1 MHRQVNKY
9 VILQRKTLLSRG
21 SNLASDQT
29 IRQEYV
35 TNLLFVNLNNAFDT
49 LSNAMPLKKI
59 HSVRMARQAELQWIS
74 VL

>member
-9 VILQRKTLLSRG
+9 VILQRKTLLSHG